1 MVGGIVSNTMY
12 PTKLYSG
19 GSSVISATAGSQN
32 TNVNP
37 AFTNGMNGNLV
48 TWNNTWG
55 SGTGPTGW
63 TTNSQAVYN
72 HKGSIRAE
80 YAMGLAS
87 NKYPQVGSS
96 VLLNPVSLSTNAANS
111 SPNNNAYNIVP
122 KTTIPYELYT
132 NPLYQIP
139 NVCNLMGY

>member
-1 MVGGIVSNTMY
+1 
-12 PTKLYSG
+12 
-19 GSSVISATAGSQN
+19 
-32 TNVNP
+32 
-37 AFTNGMNGNLV
+37 
-48 TWNNTWG
+48 
-55 SGTGPTGW
+55 
-63 TTNSQAVYN
+63 
-72 HKGSIRAE
+72 
-80 YAMGLAS
+80 MGLAS